1 MAISPLGAGA
11 PVILPSNP
19 ARFDGNARPA
29 GAVGDS
35 QEQSRL
41 STGNVGDN
49 ESAEAINRAQQESAN
64 ASSTQPASTT
74 QVVTSADEV
83 LGTQLGQIVDTTA

>member
-1 MAISPLGAGA
+1 MAISPISSGA
-11 PVILPSNP
+11 LPIQPTNTQSV
-19 ARFDGNARPA
+19 DGNSRPA

-35 QEQSRL
+35 QEQSRI
-41 STGNVGDN
+41 STGNNGGS
-49 ESAEAINRAQQESAN
+49 ESAQAVNQSQQESAN

-83 LGTQLGQIVDTTA
+83 LGTGLGQIVDTRA